1 MTKLCIGPKNSITDI
16 DGFLVGNAQDDKIKS
31 GVTVFTRS
39 TSFRASVSILGGA
52 PGTKETDLLSPDKI
66 MENIDGIVL
75 AGGSAFG
82 LDASSGVMDCL
93 RIQNRGFDTGA
104 INVPIVP
111 SAILFDLKN
120 GGLKDWK
127 INPYRD
133 LGKKAFSNISDN
145 FEIGSVGAGCGATT
159 SVVKG
164 GLGTNSIFY
173 GDRIKV
179 GAIVAV
185 NSVGSP
191 FFPGTNL
198 LYSDFFGEKKY
209 QMERP
214 PMTALINPTKLLTGE
229 ATTLGIVCTNV
240 NFSKNDLNRIAT
252 SAHTGIARA
261 IEPSHT
267 PFDGDIIFSATS
279 GTEPIVSKDKD
290 LMLVCQLS
298 ALCVTQAV
306 GSAIKAARKKKG
318 DQLSCWADLNLIK

>member
-1 MTKLCIGPKNSITDI
+1 MKNIFNGPSDSITDI
-16 DGFLVGNAQDDKIKS
+16 DGFLVGNAHDDKLKS
-31 GVTVFTRS
+31 GVTVLTRS
-39 TSFRASVSILGGA
+39 NSFRASVSILGGA

-66 MENIDGIVL
+66 VDKIDGIVL
-75 AGGSAFG
+75 SGGSAFG

-93 RIQNRGFDTGA
+93 KNRNRGFDTGS
-104 INVPIVP
+104 IKVPIVP

-120 GGLKDWK
+120 GGFKDWK
-127 INPYRD
+127 TNPYRN
-133 LGKKAFSNISDN
+133 LGQNAFLNISHF

-159 SVVKG
+159 SVFKG

-191 FFPGTNL
+191 CFPGTNI
-198 LYSDFFGEKKY
+198 LYSDFYGAKEHLEK
-209 QMERP
+209 P
-214 PMTALINPTKLLTGE
+214 PTSSLINSTKILKGE
-229 ATTLGIVCTNV
+229 ATTLGIVCTNL
-240 NFSKNDLNRIAT
+240 NFNKNDLSRIAT
-252 SAHTGIARA
+252 SAHSGIARA

-279 GTEPIVSKDKD
+279 GTQPIDSKDND

-298 ALCVTQAV
+298 ALCITKAV
-306 GSAIKAARKKKG
+306 GSAIKAAREKRG
-318 DQLSCWADLNLIK
+318 DKLACWADFKT

>member
-1 MTKLCIGPKNSITDI
+1 MTKLFNGPSNSITDI
-16 DGFLVGNAQDDKIKS
+16 DGFLVGNAHDDKLKS
-31 GVTVFTRS
+31 GVTVLTRLN
-39 TSFRASVSILGGA
+39 SFRASVSILGGA

-66 MENIDGIVL
+66 VDNIDGIVL

-93 RIQNRGFDTGA
+93 KDRNRGFDTGS
-104 INVPIVP
+104 IKVPIVP

-120 GGLKDWK
+120 GGFKDWK
-127 INPYRD
+127 TNPYRN
-133 LGKKAFSNISDN
+133 LGKNAFLNISRL

-159 SVVKG
+159 SVFKG

-191 FFPGTNL
+191 CFPGTNI
-198 LYSDFFGEKKY
+198 LYSDFYGEKNY
-209 QMERP
+209 HLERP
-214 PMTALINPTKLLTGE
+214 PMTALINHTKLLTGE
-229 ATTLGIVCTNV
+229 ATTLGIVCTNL
-240 NFSKNDLNRIAT
+240 NFNKNDLNRIAT
-252 SAHTGIARA
+252 SAHSGIARA

-279 GTEPIVSKDKD
+279 GTQPIDSKDND

-298 ALCVTQAV
+298 ALCITKAV
-306 GSAIKAARKKKG
+306 GSAIKAARKKRG
-318 DQLSCWADLNLIK
+318 DKLACWADLKT

>member
-1 MTKLCIGPKNSITDI
+1 MTKFFNGPKNSITDV
-16 DGFLVGNAQDDKIKS
+16 DGFLVGNAHDDNIKS
-31 GVTVFTRS
+31 GVTVFTKP

-66 MENIDGIVL
+66 VDTIDGIVI

-93 RIQNRGFDTGA
+93 KMQNRGFNTGA
-104 INVPIVP
+104 IKVPIVP

-120 GGLKDWK
+120 GGSKDWK

-133 LGKKAFSNISDN
+133 LGRKAFLNISDN

-159 SVVKG
+159 SIVKG
-164 GLGTNSIFY
+164 GLGTTSIFY
-173 GDRIKV
+173 GDRVKV

-191 FFPGTNL
+191 FFPGTNI
-198 LYSDFFGEKKY
+198 LYSDFFGENKEY
-209 QMERP
+209 LERP
-214 PMTALINPTKLLTGE
+214 PSTTSINSTKLLTGE
-229 ATTLGIVCTNV
+229 ATTLGIIGTNLDF
-240 NFSKNDLNRIAT
+240 NKSDLNRIAT
-252 SAHTGIARA
+252 SAHSGIARA

-279 GTEPIVSKDKD
+279 GTQPIVSKDKD

-306 GSAIKAARKKKG
+306 GSAIKAATKKKG
-318 DQLSCWADLNLIK
+318 RPTCLLG

>member
-1 MTKLCIGPKNSITDI
+1 MKNIFNGPSNSITDI
-16 DGFLVGNAQDDKIKS
+16 DGFLVGNAHDDKLKS
-31 GVTVFTRS
+31 GVTVLTRS
-39 TSFRASVSILGGA
+39 NSFRASVSILGGA

-66 MENIDGIVL
+66 VDKIDGIVL
-75 AGGSAFG
+75 SGGSAFG

-93 RIQNRGFDTGA
+93 KNRNRGFDTGS
-104 INVPIVP
+104 IKVPIVP

-120 GGLKDWK
+120 GGFKDWK
-127 INPYRD
+127 TNPYRN
-133 LGKKAFSNISDN
+133 LGQNAFLNISHF

-159 SVVKG
+159 SVFKG

-191 FFPGTNL
+191 CFPGTNI
-198 LYSDFFGEKKY
+198 LYSDFYGANKEHLEK
-209 QMERP
+209 P
-214 PMTALINPTKLLTGE
+214 PTSSLINSTKILKGE
-229 ATTLGIVCTNV
+229 ATTLGIVCTNL
-240 NFSKNDLNRIAT
+240 NFNKNDLNRIAT
-252 SAHTGIARA
+252 SAHSGIARA

-279 GTEPIVSKDKD
+279 GTQPIDSKDND

-298 ALCVTQAV
+298 ALCITKAV

-318 DQLSCWADLNLIK
+318 DKLACWADF

>member
-1 MTKLCIGPKNSITDI
+1 MTKLFNGPSNSITDI
-16 DGFLVGNAQDDKIKS
+16 DGFLVGNAHDDKLKS
-31 GVTVFTRS
+31 GVTVLTRS

-66 MENIDGIVL
+66 VDNIDGIVL

-93 RIQNRGFDTGA
+93 KNQNRGFDTGS
-104 INVPIVP
+104 IKVPIVP

-120 GGLKDWK
+120 GGFKDWK

-133 LGKKAFSNISDN
+133 LGQNAFFNVSEKV
-145 FEIGSVGAGCGATT
+145 EIGSVGAGCGATT

-164 GLGTNSIFY
+164 GLGTASFFY
-173 GDRIKV
+173 GDRVKV

-191 FFPGTNL
+191 CFPGTNI
-198 LYSDFFGEKKY
+198 LYSDFYGANKEHLEK
-209 QMERP
+209 P
-214 PMTALINPTKLLTGE
+214 PTSSLINSTKLLKGE
-229 ATTLGIVCTNV
+229 ATTLGIVCTNL
-240 NFSKNDLNRIAT
+240 NFNKSDLNRIAT
-252 SAHTGIARA
+252 AAHSGIARA

-279 GTEPIVSKDKD
+279 GTLPINSKDND
-290 LMLVCQLS
+290 LMIVCQLS
-298 ALCVTQAV
+298 ALCITQAV
-306 GSAIKAARKKKG
+306 GSAIKAATKKRG
-318 DQLSCWADLNLIK
+318 DKLACWADLKT

>member
-1 MTKLCIGPKNSITDI
+1 MTKLFNGPKNSITDI
-16 DGFLVGNAQDDKIKS
+16 DGFLVGNAHDDKIKT
-31 GVTVFTRS
+31 GVTVLTRS

-66 MENIDGIVL
+66 VENIDGIVL

-104 INVPIVP
+104 VKVPIVP

-191 FFPGTNL
+191 FFPGTKL
-198 LYSDFFGEKKY
+198 LYSDFYGEKKY
-209 QMERP
+209 HMERP

-279 GTEPIVSKDKD
+279 GTEPIISKDKD

-306 GSAIKAARKKKG
+306 GNAIKAARKKKG
-318 DQLSCWADLNLIK
+318 DQLSCWADLNLSK